1 MRSLPPR
8 IRLAALAAVLALF
21 ASSPIAAQEAISAA
35 ASEETT
41 EFFRR
46 QCARCHT
53 IGGGRLTGPDL
64 ANVHQRRDREWLVRF
79 LLDPQAMI
87 DAGDPYALE
96 MLESARGVV
105 MPQVAGM
112 DDARARALLDLI
124 ERESVLEDS
133 EFSTPALPADPFTDS
148 DRMIGRMLFT
158 GKAPLR
164 SGAPPCSGC
173 HDLAGLEGW
182 GGGRLA
188 PDLSRVYER
197 FGSRAAVSEW
207 LQDPAATSH
216 PSSGSGSDSESE
228 SDAAPPAIPA
238 HRGME
243 SSEVHPL
250 SAALEEAARHGPAA
264 AAPHQLVFS
273 AAGWGAASLVLALV
287 GLVLWRLPKDHI
299 EDPDAAPR
307 WAGPALGLGMG
318 GVGVLHLLP
327 LLAADAVAG
336 WLRKPETLQAL
347 ETAHL
352 AAGLLVLLGLV
363 GRYRRRGLEARPSLA
378 DRAFVATFA
387 LAVVSGLLAALFH
400 RWGLAWLA
408 GWIAPSLGDL
418 LRGEGNAGALMDALP
433 LLVRLHVA
441 SGALALVLLPF
452 SRWRSLLDPR
462 RLDPRRLD
470 PRGVEWRRLDPR
482 RLLPKRR
489 TAARRTAKRRTAQ
502 RRSAASRTAEDPS

>member
-1 MRSLPPR
+1 M
-8 IRLAALAAVLALF
+8 LAAVLTLF
-21 ASSPIAAQEAISAA
+21 ASLAAVAQEPVSVPA
-35 ASEETT
+35 ASVAVSPEEAT
-41 EFFRR
+41 EFFRH

-96 MLESARGVV
+96 MLETARGVV

-112 DDARARALLDLI
+112 DEAHARALLDLI
-124 ERESVLEDS
+124 ERESALGDS

-182 GGGRLA
+182 GGGRLG
-188 PDLSRVYER
+188 PDLSRIYER

-207 LQDPAATSH
+207 LQDPTAVAA
-216 PSSGSGSDSESE
+216 SGSG
-228 SDAAPPAIPA
+228 AGPVPPAIPA

-250 SAALEEAARHGPAA
+250 SAALEEAARHGPAD

-273 AAGWGAASLVLALV
+273 AAGWGAASLVLALL
-287 GLVLWRLPKDHI
+287 GLLLWRLPKS
-299 EDPDAAPR
+299 EAGVEGDPDAAPR
-307 WAGPALGLGMG
+307 WSGPALALGVA
-318 GVGVLHLLP
+318 GVAVLHLLP

-336 WLRKPETLQAL
+336 WLRNPVTLQAL

-352 AAGLLVLLGLV
+352 AAGLLLLLGLV
-363 GRYRRRGLEARPSLA
+363 ARFRRRQGTPRSGLA
-378 DRAFVATFA
+378 DRAFVAVFA

-408 GWIAPSLGDL
+408 GWIAPALGDL
-418 LRGEGNAGALMDALP
+418 LRGGGDAGALMAALP

-441 SGALALVLLPF
+441 SGALALLLLPS

-462 RLDPRRLD
+462 RLDPRRL
-470 PRGVEWRRLDPR
+470 
-482 RLLPKRR
+482 LPGRR
-489 TAARRTAKRRTAQ
+489 TGRR
-502 RRSAASRTAEDPS
+502 RTAEDPS